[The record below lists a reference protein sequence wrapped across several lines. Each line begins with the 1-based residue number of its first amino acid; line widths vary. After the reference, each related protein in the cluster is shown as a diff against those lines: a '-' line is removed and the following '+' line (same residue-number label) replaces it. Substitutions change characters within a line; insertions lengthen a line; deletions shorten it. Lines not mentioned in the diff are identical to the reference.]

1 MLAVAAM
8 ACCQIMNLNNKWRLG
23 TDMGIIL
30 KEECNFTFKPP
41 GLCMNVA
48 SSEGQLRQ
56 LGKLKASRSPRSN
69 VDLRKELQDFI
80 SEFGLPSDSVP
91 SLKQLSS
98 HGRQDLANIVRR
110 RGYKAVA
117 QLLADP
123 GEICITRS
131 TGTQEMNS
139 GDIVNFENGYKEP
152 DPSPSVQL
160 SIVPLH
166 DTGGTSGAN
175 YTSLIKENHYF
186 QEQNSNVG
194 IQNYQRDWPAAENFF
209 TAYTEAIDVVDSN
222 SNCSLNSA
230 YISLREKAADFIQTG
245 EFQDIDG
252 EDETE
257 EHQYDEEKNQSIS
270 KAYDLAGALPL
281 SPIGDAGKASYGPS
295 GTDSS
300 IPSISG
306 GLVVKK
312 AAYESD
318 DWSDG
323 SPLTSNSM
331 AADDTSFWTNEV
343 RPFFRE
349 KSSRSFDRKIND
361 NSQVNV
367 DKIPEGLEIQ
377 SAGAK
382 LTVME
387 LHHFKSIL
395 HTKELELAKI
405 KQELEKEKAA
415 LYLIQLKA
423 MEELVRVK
431 EIVSQKESQLSAADQ
446 ELSDL
451 KQVRIE
457 YWGHGQ
463 NVELTGSFNGWQHH
477 IPMEPDP
484 ASEIQNS
491 GGERG
496 QLMWST
502 KLWLYPGDYEIKFI
516 VDGKWKIDP
525 RREVV
530 VKENLIQ
537 NNVLK
542 VGD

>member
-8 ACCQIMNLNNKWRLG
+8 ACCQIMHLNSKWSLG
-23 TDMGIIL
+23 TEMGIIL
-30 KEECNFTFKPP
+30 KEECNFSFKPP

-56 LGKLKASRSPRSN
+56 LGKLKASRSPRSHI
-69 VDLRKELQDFI
+69 DLRKELQDFI

-91 SLKQLSS
+91 SLKQLSC
-98 HGRQDLANIVRR
+98 HGRPDLANIVRR

-117 QLLADP
+117 QLLADA
-123 GEICITRS
+123 GKICITKS
-131 TGTQEMNS
+131 TGPQEMNS
-139 GDIVNFENGYKEP
+139 DDAISIEEGYKEP

-160 SIVPLH
+160 SIVPLC
-166 DTGGTSGAN
+166 DIGGSSGAN
-175 YTSLIKENHYF
+175 HSSLLKENHYF
-186 QEQNSNVG
+186 QEQNSNGG
-194 IQNYQRDWPAAENFF
+194 IQTYQRDQTADEHFF
-209 TAYTEAIDVVDSN
+209 ATYTKAIDIVDIN

-230 YISLREKAADFIQTG
+230 SISLREKAAEFIETG
-245 EFQDIDG
+245 EFQDIEG
-252 EDETE
+252 EDDTE
-257 EHQYDEEKNQSIS
+257 EHQDDEEKNQSIS
-270 KAYDLAGALPL
+270 RAYNLAGALPL
-281 SPIGDAGKASYGPS
+281 TTNGDGDKASYGPS

-306 GLVVKK
+306 RLVIKK
-312 AAYESD
+312 DAYGSY
-318 DWSDG
+318 DWSDDT
-323 SPLTSNSM
+323 PLNSNSM
-331 AADDTSFWTNEV
+331 AADDTAFWTHESQ
-343 RPFFRE
+343 PFFRE
-349 KSSRSFDRKIND
+349 TSPRSFDRKIND
-361 NSQVNV
+361 HSQFNV
-367 DKIPEGLEIQ
+367 DKIPE
-377 SAGAK
+377 SAGIK
-382 LTVME
+382 HTMME

-423 MEELVRVK
+423 MQEVVRVK

-463 NVELTGSFNGWQHH
+463 NVELTGSFNGWHHH
-477 IPMEPDP
+477 IPMELEP
-484 ASEIQNS
+484 ASEIQNPS
-491 GGERG
+491 GERG
-496 QLMWST
+496 EAMWST
-502 KLWLYPGDYEIKFI
+502 KLWLYPGNYEIKFV

-530 VKENLIQ
+530 VTKDMVQ